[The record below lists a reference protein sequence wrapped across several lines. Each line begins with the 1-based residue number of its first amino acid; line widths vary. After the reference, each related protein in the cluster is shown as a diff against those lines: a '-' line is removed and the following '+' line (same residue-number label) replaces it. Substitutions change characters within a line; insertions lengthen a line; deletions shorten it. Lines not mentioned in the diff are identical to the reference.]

1 MGVISLQLV
10 FKVIRLDEIMKGVGA
25 AGKEKRSEDGALG
38 LRKKLER

>member
-25 AGKEKRSEDGALG
+25 AGEEKRSEDGALG
-38 LRKKLER
+38 LWEKLER